1 MTPEQMDAH
10 IKEISEI
17 FNEALND
24 AFIAVDYGVQM
35 IDEHT
40 DGPAT
45 MRYVLSV
52 ITEKITRMDVEQDIT
67 AGFMRYMLRQ
77 ILTDKNQRDG
87 AIWSAEQMDK
97 QYPQGL
103 IDAFD
108 KGWWAH
114 EQYAIRAAE
123 FPDLADAYEALY
135 QDEKRAFVEKFM
147 ALLRTP
153 PPPDWMTA

>member
-1 MTPEQMDAH
+1 VTPEQMDAH

-67 AGFMRYMLRQ
+67 AGFMRYMLRR
-77 ILTDKNQRDG
+77 ILNDEREV
-87 AIWSAEQMDK
+87 ASRSAERLNKIQR
-97 QYPQGL
+97 QGAS
-103 IDAFD
+103 DAFD

-114 EQYAIRAAE
+114 EQYAICAAE

-147 ALLRTP
+147 ALLKAP